1 MIRGNYISKVA
12 AFFVLGSAVW
22 AADSVL
28 VVDRGLP
35 QANLN
40 NVSGT
45 ARSNVRWA
53 SDGESFLGDDFS
65 IGAAG
70 ERWVIDSIRTWA
82 VPGLKSDPEHLGD
95 FYQDVRLYFGMS
107 NGSLTPRVTATLQA
121 GSDETGSSNV
131 LISEA
136 TKSGAVPYDDFGA
149 AMRIWQ
155 IDFTN
160 LNLVVNGG
168 VKYGF
173 GVWGLGRAIPGNG
186 DKGFEWFNHASNA
199 ELSGV
204 KQDGADGLMLT
215 FDGSGKAQGSFS
227 AQGNGWDKN
236 SDINVQV
243 FAHRVAGPSGT
254 LAAAQ

>member
-1 MIRGNYISKVA
+1 MIRGNCIAKVA
-12 AFFVLGSAVW
+12 AFFVLASAVW

-53 SDGESFLGDDFS
+53 SDGESFLGDDFA
-65 IGAAG
+65 IGAPG
-70 ERWVIDSIRTWA
+70 EKWVIDSIRTWA
-82 VPGLKSDPEHLGD
+82 VPGMKTDPEHLGD
-95 FYQDVRLYFGMS
+95 FYQDVRLYFGQGS
-107 NGSLTPRVTATLQA
+107 SSLTPLVSAALQA
-121 GSDETGSSNV
+121 GSDETSSANV
-131 LISEA
+131 RISEA
-136 TKSGAVPYDDFGA
+136 TKASAVPYDDFGA

-155 IDFTN
+155 IDFAN
-160 LNLVVNGG
+160 LNLPVDGG

-173 GVWGLGRAIPGNG
+173 GVWGLGRTMPGNP

-199 ELSGV
+199 ELSGA
-204 KQDGADGLMLT
+204 KQDGADGVMLS

-243 FAHRVAGPSGT
+243 FAHRVESALASR
-254 LAAAQ
+254 AAAQ